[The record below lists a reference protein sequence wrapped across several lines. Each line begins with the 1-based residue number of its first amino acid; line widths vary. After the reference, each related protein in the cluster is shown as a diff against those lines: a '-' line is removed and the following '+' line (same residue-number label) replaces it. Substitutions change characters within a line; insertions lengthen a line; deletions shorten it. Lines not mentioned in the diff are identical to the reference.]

1 MTEITIA
8 ELMQRAHANACA
20 KGFHERVPAFGQ
32 PGRDVRHIL
41 SWLMLAVTELA
52 EAAEAARVGDL
63 ENFVEECADVLIRV
77 ADNCAALGVDLQAA
91 VIQKLAR
98 NAERPPMHGN
108 KLA

>member
-1 MTEITIA
+1 MNGITIA
-8 ELMQRAHANACA
+8 ELMERAYANARA
-20 KGFHERVPAFGQ
+20 KGFHEYAPAFGQ

-63 ENFVEECADVLIRV
+63 ENFGEECADVFIRV
-77 ADNCAALGVDLQAA
+77 ADSCAALGIDLQATIIA
-91 VIQKLAR
+91 KLTK
-98 NAERPPMHGN
+98 NAERPPMHG